1 VSEGEEAH
9 NATWRPK
16 VTEANN
22 DIQRSKVA
30 KSNNVIVNVFYTF
43 NFLVVNP
50 TKHNNQQVFHLD
62 FTFMC

>member
-1 VSEGEEAH
+1 VLESAEAH
-9 NATWRPK
+9 NATWHPK

-22 DIQRSKVA
+22 DIQCSKVA

-43 NFLVVNP
+43 NFLVINP